1 MVGSFLVTEIGVY
14 ELDGD
19 GAQEV
24 IVLGTIDNR
33 NLADAVAERVGPGG
47 EELGPHGIAL
57 VAAFAIAGHLIAVGD
72 QAEVLVDDYDVPQR
86 VNGALLGAGER
97 GAAVDRA
104 GADDGGRA
112 DFILSSLSARL
123 DKFLTEYLRVNES
136 ACTGTPQP
144 PTQ

>member
-104 GADDGGRA
+104 GADGARTDAPDADGGLA
-112 DFILSSLSARL
+112 QLEFASATT
-123 DKFLTEYLRVNES
+123 KPFLR
-136 ACTGTPQP
+136 
-144 PTQ
+144 